1 MKKRIVIGGSTGTIG
16 TKTLAIIEEYHD
28 EYSITGLIAHSRR
41 DLFKLQL
48 SHIQPKYFVFG
59 EELSDAPDNGIQ
71 IGKEEISRIFEDCD
85 LFINGISG
93 LSGLEYSLYA
103 LKAGVKLA
111 LANKESLIVGHKLMK
126 RADKDY
132 LTKIIPVDSEHSA
145 LFQIHENLK
154 KAEIDK
160 VFITAS
166 GGILKNRP
174 LRKEPSPE
182 MILDHPNWDMG
193 AVITVDSST
202 MVNKAYEVMEAHIL
216 FELPLS
222 RIEVLFHPQ
231 SAVHGM
237 VRTIDGNVLMHY
249 SPTDMAFPIRYAL
262 NFPDREK
269 IEKEYKFHRTLEFQ
283 PVNYDLYPNFHL
295 FISTL
300 KKGGRRGPALIYSNQ
315 CAVNLFLQ
323 KKIQFSRIF
332 ELNNYVAERF
342 IDDDEFELNDLI
354 RIRQSVDSI
363 ISDYLG
369 GKL

>member
-16 TKTLAIIEEYHD
+16 TKTLAIIEQHQEHF
-28 EYSITGLIAHSRR
+28 EITGLIAHSSR
-41 DLFKLQL
+41 DLFKLQI
-48 SHIQPKYFVFG
+48 SKIRPKYYVFG
-59 EELSDAPDNGIQ
+59 EELSDIPDTGVQ
-71 IGKEEISRIFEDCD
+71 LKKDDISRIFTDCD

-111 LANKESLIVGHKLMK
+111 LANKESLIVGHKLME

-145 LFQIHENLK
+145 LFQILENLK
-154 KAEIDK
+154 KDEIDK

-166 GGILKNRP
+166 GGVLKNLP
-174 LRKEPSPE
+174 LQEEPSPE

-216 FELPLS
+216 FGLPLS
-222 RIEVLFHPQ
+222 RIEILFHPQ

-249 SPTDMAFPIRYAL
+249 SPTDMAFPLRYAL

-269 IEKEYKFHRTLEFQ
+269 IEKEYKFHGTLEFQ

-300 KKGGRRGPALIYSNQ
+300 KKADRSGPALIYSNQ
-315 CAVNLFLQ
+315 CAVSLFLQ
-323 KKIQFSRIF
+323 KKIRFSQIY

-342 IDDDEFELNDLI
+342 ADNDEFELNDLI